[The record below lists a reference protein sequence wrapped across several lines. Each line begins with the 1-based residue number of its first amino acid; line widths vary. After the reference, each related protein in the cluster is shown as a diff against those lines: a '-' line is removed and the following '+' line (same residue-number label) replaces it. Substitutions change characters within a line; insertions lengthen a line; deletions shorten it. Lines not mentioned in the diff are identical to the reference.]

1 MGPGGGGEESEAELS
16 LEEQGEEL
24 RLRETEDL
32 EIRSIKGWRSQGDN
46 TKDMDR

>member
-1 MGPGGGGEESEAELS
+1 MGPGGGGAGSEAELS
-16 LEEQGEEL
+16 LEQGEEP

-46 TKDMDR
+46 IKDTDR